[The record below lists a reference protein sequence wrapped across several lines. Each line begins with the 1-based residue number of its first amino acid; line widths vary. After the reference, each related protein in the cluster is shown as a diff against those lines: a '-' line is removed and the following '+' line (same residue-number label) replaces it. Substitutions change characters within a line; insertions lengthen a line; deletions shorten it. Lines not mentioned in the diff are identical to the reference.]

1 MGLDFAATTEKN
13 AYLKTRF
20 APTTKTETSASDKI
34 ELTTKLVIYTDGA
47 CSGNPG
53 PGGYGTVMQYGEQRK
68 ELSGGFRKTT
78 NNRMELLAV
87 IAGLEALNRPCEV
100 TIFSDSKYIVD
111 AVNKG
116 WAHRWQR
123 NGWRRNR
130 KERAL
135 NPDLWARLLALLG
148 KHTVTLQWVKGH
160 AGNPGNERADALAVA
175 ATNAPNLAVD
185 EAYES
190 PRPLMG

>member
-1 MGLDFAATTEKN
+1 MSDS
-13 AYLKTRF
+13 LKIT
-20 APTTKTETSASDKI
+20 I
-34 ELTTKLVIYTDGA
+34 HTDGA

-53 PGGYGTVMQYGEQRK
+53 PGGYGTVMQYGKHRT

-87 IAGLEALNRPCEV
+87 IEGLQALNRPCEV

-116 WAHRWQR
+116 WARRWQA
-123 NGWRRNR
+123 NGWKRNKR
-130 KERAL
+130 ERAL
-135 NPDLWARLLALLG
+135 NPDLWARLLKLLDA
-148 KHTVTLQWVKGH
+148 HEVSLQWVKGH

-175 ATNAPNLAVD
+175 ASQSNNLAID
-185 EAYES
+185 EEYEAQTTF
-190 PRPLMG
+190 